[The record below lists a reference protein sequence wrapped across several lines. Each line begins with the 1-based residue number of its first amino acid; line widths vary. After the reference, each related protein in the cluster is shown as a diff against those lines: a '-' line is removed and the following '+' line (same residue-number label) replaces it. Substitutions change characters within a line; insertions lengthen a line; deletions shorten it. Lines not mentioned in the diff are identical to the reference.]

1 MAILRSEFWCQKFLP
16 SLSGLP
22 VGSSTVAELK
32 TAAVDS
38 LGLGLS
44 RKKTGGDS
52 IVAWSWMNLSFL
64 PTDISCECILHGEQ
78 YLTNI
83 AEAIIRGTEGILSF
97 SVALFTFKM
106 DSFIAAISLF
116 HYFLKFISPK
126 VYIINIHYSFPHKK
140 VDLLLNTIFFNIKK
154 HNIRSIMKK
163 KIDPLHIS
171 CNSWKYAKKQTNKQ
185 MPSRYVC
192 SCKKY
197 SLFKEMLNIMCC
209 DSCYGNNSFSP
220 RIAKQLVR
228 KTYGK
233 C

>member
-1 MAILRSEFWCQKFLP
+1 MEWKCRKEMAILRSEFWCQKFLP

-44 RKKTGGDS
+44 RKKTGADS
-52 IVAWSWMNLSFL
+52 IVSWSWMNPSFL

-83 AEAIIRGTEGILSF
+83 AEDIIRGTEGVLSF

-106 DSFIAAISLF
+106 DSFITAISLF

-126 VYIINIHYSFPHKK
+126 VYIINIHYSFPPKK
-140 VDLLLNTIFFNIKK
+140 VDLLLNTIFFNITK
-154 HNIRSIMKK
+154 HSIPSIMKK
-163 KIDPLHIS
+163 K
-171 CNSWKYAKKQTNKQ
+171 
-185 MPSRYVC
+185 
-192 SCKKY
+192 
-197 SLFKEMLNIMCC
+197 E
-209 DSCYGNNSFSP
+209 
-220 RIAKQLVR
+220 
-228 KTYGK
+228 
-233 C
+233 